1 MFKHLQNYDT
11 TCYFREFVHR
21 VNVKM
26 ADRNDFKMRYRL
38 MKNLE
43 NGRFK
48 VARRKQRD
56 ECKMLGLYFVGGLL
70 NKFYSKW

>member
-1 MFKHLQNYDT
+1 
-11 TCYFREFVHR
+11 
-21 VNVKM
+21 
-26 ADRNDFKMRYRL
+26 

-70 NKFYSKW
+70 NKFYSKWQRDQRKLPENNNNLKKSKKGKEKEKEEEKK